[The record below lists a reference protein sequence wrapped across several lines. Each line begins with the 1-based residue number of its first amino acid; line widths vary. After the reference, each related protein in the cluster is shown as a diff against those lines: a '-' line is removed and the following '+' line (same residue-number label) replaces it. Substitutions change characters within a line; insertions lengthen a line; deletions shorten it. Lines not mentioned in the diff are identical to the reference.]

1 LPIPWAA
8 DYPEPL
14 EVELLL
20 GVDVVVKL
28 LSSVRLDDNLDG
40 IDELALGRV
49 INQQFQIQMV

>member
-14 EVELLL
+14 EVELQL
-20 GVDVVVKL
+20 GVAVVVKL

-49 INQQFQIQMV
+49 INQQK

>member
-14 EVELLL
+14 EVELQL

>member
-14 EVELLL
+14 EVELQL
-20 GVDVVVKL
+20 GVAVVVKL